1 MGTNKRY
8 AAHYD
13 RLMDQRILEGIARRD
28 GPLQS
33 LTREELELDKETF
46 TRDPEPK
53 PVRAWVR
60 FGSTAVTVDA
70 EVCSWTPHAV
80 AIRFTIAGREF
91 KTWVWASAVRELP
104 PRPRT

>member
-1 MGTNKRY
+1 MGSNKRY

-13 RLMDQRILEGIARRD
+13 RLMDQRILERIARQD

-33 LTREELELDKETF
+33 LTREELELEREPF
-46 TRDPEPK
+46 TRDPQPK

-60 FGSTAVTVDA
+60 FGETAVTVHA

-91 KTWVWASAVRELP
+91 KTWVWSSAVREVP
-104 PRPRT
+104 PRPKL